1 MITMAFE
8 KFYQYNHNNWLIKF
22 LLVFSAGFSVSA
34 VADEWY
40 IQPSFSLRTEY
51 DDNKRLFTDTFL
63 RSLREQRGEVGI
75 DSYGIITTADVKTG
89 VRSDNYDVFFKGKVA
104 VKKFFS
110 DLDLDHEN
118 FFLDFKSSYNFDAR
132 NTFSLSAAYNQ
143 ESTLTAGLDVT
154 GILENIPRWTWT
166 VSPDW
171 MFLLSE
177 DKYIQAN
184 YSHTD
189 VSYGESLTSRY
200 TDYTYDSVSL
210 TFFHQWNA
218 KLQNYA
224 SVGWS
229 RFEQSD
235 VNLQVDEVTINT
247 GLNYSFSETWTASI
261 MGGLR
266 FTQTDG
272 FKAVISENLIATNLP
287 SFGANGRFR
296 INGNLFEEID
306 GTVFLVGS
314 QGALQAF
321 SDEQTGLVFT
331 VNTEKQFEK
340 GNASISYSRSTSPS
354 GSEGLRTVDRFSF
367 DSLYKITQHLH
378 FLLNGAIHM
387 TKSTENTQISRDR
400 TYYTVTPQ
408 LRWQFNRQL
417 SLSGGYRYRRQEYEP
432 GKNSTS
438 SITSTAESNA
448 VFITLKYQWDKFSTQ
463 EF

>member
-1 MITMAFE
+1 METITAMASV
-8 KFYQYNHNNWLIKF
+8 KFHQDNRKTWLIKF
-22 LLVFSAGFSVSA
+22 LLIFSTGFSVNA
-34 VADEWY
+34 VAEEWY

-63 RSLREQRGEVGI
+63 SKLRKGVGI
-75 DSYGIITTADVKTG
+75 DAYGIITTADVKTG

-118 FFLDFKSSYNFDAR
+118 FFLDFKSSYNLDAR
-132 NTFSLSAAYNQ
+132 NTFGFTAGYNQ

-177 DKYIQAN
+177 DKYLQAN

-189 VSYGESLTSRY
+189 VSYGESQTSRY

-224 SVGWS
+224 TVGWS
-229 RFEQSD
+229 RFEQPEVD
-235 VNLQVDEVTINT
+235 LQVDEVTINT

-272 FKAVISENLIATNLP
+272 VKIVDSEALVPTNFFSNGPDGDAVV
-287 SFGANGRFR
+287 NGRRVR
-296 INGNLFEEID
+296 IID
-306 GTVFLVGS
+306 GRVFDVVGNRR
-314 QGALQAF
+314 LQPF
-321 SDEQTGLVFT
+321 SDSQTGLVFT
-331 VNTEKQFEK
+331 VSTEKQFEK
-340 GNASISYSRSTSPS
+340 GDASISYSRSTSPS

-400 TYYTVTPQ
+400 TYYSVTPQ

-432 GKNSTS
+432 GENSTS
-438 SITSTAESNA
+438 NITSTAESNA

>member
-1 MITMAFE
+1 MITMASE
-8 KFYQYNHNNWLIKF
+8 KFYQYNHKNWLIKF
-22 LLVFSAGFSVSA
+22 LLIFSAGFSVSA
-34 VADEWY
+34 VAEEWY

-89 VRSDNYDVFFKGKVA
+89 VRSDNYDIFFKGKVA

-154 GILENIPRWTWT
+154 GVLENIPRWTWT

-229 RFEQSD
+229 RFEQSAIEFRA
-235 VNLQVDEVTINT
+235 DEVTINT
-247 GLNYSFSETWTASI
+247 GLNYNFSETWSVSL

-272 FKAVISENLIATNLP
+272 LQIVDNTTQQPVAI
-287 SFGANGRFR
+287 FGADGSLLGITSRTI
-296 INGNLFEEID
+296 INR
-306 GTVFLVGS
+306 S
-314 QGALQAF
+314 LQPF
-321 SDEQTGLVFT
+321 SDSQTGLVFT
-331 VNTEKQFEK
+331 VSSEKQFEK
-340 GNASISYSRSTSPS
+340 GNASISYSRSTSPT
-354 GSEGLRTVDRFSF
+354 GSDGLRTVDRFSF

-378 FLLNGAIHM
+378 FLLNGAVHM
-387 TKSTENTQISRDR
+387 TKSTANTQITRDR

-417 SLSGGYRYRRQEYEP
+417 SLSGGYRYRRQKYEP
-432 GKNSTS
+432 GENSTS
-438 SITSTAESNA
+438 NITSTAESNA

>member
-1 MITMAFE
+1 MITMASE
-8 KFYQYNHNNWLIKF
+8 KFYQYNHKNWLIKF
-22 LLVFSAGFSVSA
+22 LLVFSAGFSVGA

-63 RSLREQRGEVGI
+63 RSLRGKKGDVGI

-89 VRSDNYDVFFKGKVA
+89 VRSDNYDVFFKGKVD

-154 GILENIPRWTWT
+154 GVLENIPRWTWT

-229 RFEQSD
+229 RFEQSAIEFRA
-235 VNLQVDEVTINT
+235 DEVTINT
-247 GLNYSFSETWTASI
+247 GLNYNFSETWSVSL

-272 FKAVISENLIATNLP
+272 LQIVDNATQQPVAILGADGSLLGITSRTVINRS
-287 SFGANGRFR
+287 
-296 INGNLFEEID
+296 
-306 GTVFLVGS
+306 
-314 QGALQAF
+314 LQPF
-321 SDEQTGLVFT
+321 SDSQTGLVFT
-331 VNTEKQFEK
+331 VSSEKQFEK
-340 GNASISYSRSTSPS
+340 GNASISYSRSTSPT
-354 GSEGLRTVDRFSF
+354 GSDGLRTVDRFSF

-378 FLLNGAIHM
+378 FLLNGAVHM
-387 TKSTENTQISRDR
+387 TKSTANTQITRDR

-432 GKNSTS
+432 GENSTS
-438 SITSTAESNA
+438 NITSTAESNT

>member
-1 MITMAFE
+1 MASK
-8 KFYQYNHNNWLIKF
+8 KFYQDYQKNCLIKF
-22 LLVFSAGFSVSA
+22 LLVFSAVFAGNASA
-34 VADEWY
+34 KEWY

-63 RSLREQRGEVGI
+63 RSLREQRGAVGI

-110 DLDLDHEN
+110 DLDLDHED
-118 FFLDFKSSYNFDAR
+118 FFLDFKSSYKLDAR
-132 NTFSLSAAYNQ
+132 NTFGLTAGYNQ
-143 ESTLTAGLDVT
+143 ESTLSAGLDVS
-154 GILENIPRWTWT
+154 GVLENIPRRTWT

-171 MFLLSE
+171 MFLLAE
-177 DKYIQAN
+177 DKYLQAN

-189 VSYGESLTSRY
+189 VSYGESETSRY

-218 KLQNYA
+218 KLQNFA
-224 SVGWS
+224 TVGWS
-229 RFEQSD
+229 RFEQSE
-235 VNLQVDEVTINT
+235 VGLQVDEVTINT

-266 FTQTDG
+266 FTKTDG
-272 FKAVISENLIATNLP
+272 FKAVLSENLIETNLP
-287 SFGANGRFR
+287 SFGTNGRFR
-296 INGNLFEEID
+296 DQNGNLFEEID

-314 QGALQAF
+314 QAALQPF

-331 VNTEKQFEK
+331 VSTEKQFEK
-340 GNASISYSRSTSPS
+340 GNANISYSRSTSPS
-354 GSEGLRTVDRFSF
+354 GTEGLRTVDRFSF

-417 SLSGGYRYRRQEYEP
+417 SMSGGYRYRRQVYEP
-432 GKNSTS
+432 GENSTS
-438 SITSTAESNA
+438 TITSTAESNA